1 MSRSR
6 ADADHRLVDLLL
18 GVVLAVHKRSAEHL
32 GVQTDGRVEVRYGD
46 ADMVDGKDPGQA
58 G

>member
-6 ADADHRLVDLLL
+6 ADADHRLVDLLV
-18 GVVLAVHKRSAEHL
+18 GVVLAVHKRAPEHL
-32 GVQTDGRVEVRYGD
+32 GVQTDGLVEVRYRD
-46 ADMVDGKDPGQA
+46 AYMVDGKDPGQA